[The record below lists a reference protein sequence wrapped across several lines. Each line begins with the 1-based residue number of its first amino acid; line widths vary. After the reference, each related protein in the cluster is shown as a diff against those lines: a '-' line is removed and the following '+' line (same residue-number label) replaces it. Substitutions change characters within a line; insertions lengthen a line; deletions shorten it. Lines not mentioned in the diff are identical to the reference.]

1 MEEQKET
8 TPETP
13 APAAPAD
20 TPQQEPPKDG
30 GQPAQEKKGRT
41 VLEVTVDGKDAE
53 VRDVRFHT
61 PTLLQEVQKLP
72 DGAAVKVV
80 AESSDGTSQV
90 LLDANKADA
99 IKALEASIVKP
110 EDIVKHFQH
119 LVQFMADHS
128 TLRAVG
134 IEAIHT
140 DAEGKDTGFGF
151 VVTSQDCTTAQA
163 VELVNC
169 GEANMAEFVLKAKLD
184 IPGRTSPA
192 MGNIVAPTPEQ
203 VKQLGK

>member
-30 GQPAQEKKGRT
+30 GQPAQGKKGRT
-41 VLEVTVDGKDAE
+41 VMEVTVDGKTETRE
-53 VRDVRFHT
+53 VKFHT
-61 PTLLQEVQKLP
+61 PTLLKEVEKLAE
-72 DGAAVKVV
+72 GASVKIV
-80 AESSDGTSQV
+80 AENSDGTNQV
-90 LLDANKADA
+90 LFEGPKDDAV
-99 IKALEASIVKP
+99 KALSASVVKP
-110 EDIVKHFQH
+110 EDIVRHFQH

-128 TLRAVG
+128 DLKAIG
-134 IEAIHT
+134 IEAVHLDKDGN
-140 DAEGKDTGFGF
+140 DAGFGF
-151 VVTSQDCTTAQA
+151 VTTVQDCTTAQA
-163 VELVNC
+163 VALVNC
-169 GEANMAEFVLKAKLD
+169 GDANIAEFVLKAKLD

-192 MGNIVAPTPEQ
+192 MGGIITPTAEQ